1 MIYKPKSLIF
11 YFVQGLPIYIYIYVH
26 YRYFQPLWMYNTELS
41 MRFQCALHLC
51 WACGMRDGD
60 TKVLATL
67 VTVEE
72 APRDI
77 LDRVAAVAMKTL
89 PQLVGVTWSKE
100 RAP

>member
-1 MIYKPKSLIF
+1 
-11 YFVQGLPIYIYIYVH
+11 
-26 YRYFQPLWMYNTELS
+26 
-41 MRFQCALHLC
+41 
-51 WACGMRDGD
+51 MRDGD

-100 RAP
+100 GASAVIFTYFH